1 MKFPTPTP
9 TPRRINVIFQ
19 PDTSNSMYRVTLVPC
34 VRKFKGQTSGLV
46 LEPVVLEANSISGF
60 TAKLWLITQE
70 HIQKEVVVTGN
81 EFSWAE
87 GVEHSESLHHPESTH
102 YSFQGVGR
110 HAHY

>member
-1 MKFPTPTP
+1 MEFPTPTP
-9 TPRRINVIFQ
+9 TPRRINAIFQ

-34 VRKFKGQTSGLV
+34 VRKFTGQTSGLV

-70 HIQKEVVVTGN
+70 HLQKEVVVTGN

-87 GVEHSESLHHPESTH
+87 GGASARKLVQVRATS
-102 YSFQGVGR
+102 
-110 HAHY
+110 